1 MDELQCLPLL
11 VMKMSKNAIIL
22 ILVIFIGI
30 INIPVGFL
38 EISHNREGV
47 VFHRKLINLNDRITI
62 RYIHSVM
69 KTPVLEHY
77 LIMPDGRLLL
87 TDTEFMSYGAGLPE
101 KNDYEFEITDKG
113 FRVYN
118 INKPFDF
125 IVYRTAPI
133 HTGADVT
140 LVTENVE
147 VPFLSFSKERTPVRI
162 AVRRVPGWIYI
173 SREVGKW
180 LMNKSR

>member
-1 MDELQCLPLL
+1 
-11 VMKMSKNAIIL
+11 MKMSKNAIIL
-22 ILVIFIGI
+22 ILLISIGTI
-30 INIPVGFL
+30 HIPVSFL
-38 EISHNREGV
+38 ELSHNREGV
-47 VFHRKLINLNDRITI
+47 VLDRKVINFNDKITI

-77 LIMPDGRLLL
+77 RIMPDGRLLL

-101 KNDYEFEITDKG
+101 KNDYDFEITDKG

-140 LVTENVE
+140 LITEKEE
-147 VPFLSFSKERTPVRI
+147 VPFLSISEERTPVRI
-162 AVRRVPGWIYI
+162 AVKRVPGWIYL

>member
-1 MDELQCLPLL
+1 
-11 VMKMSKNAIIL
+11 MKMSKNALIL
-22 ILVIFIGI
+22 ILLIFIGMI
-30 INIPVGFL
+30 HIPVSFL
-38 EISHNREGV
+38 EITHNREGV
-47 VFHRKLINLNDRITI
+47 VFERKLINFNDKITI
-62 RYIHSVM
+62 RYMHSVM

-77 LIMPDGRLLL
+77 LIMPDKRLLL

-101 KNDYEFEITDKG
+101 KNDYDFEITDKG

-140 LVTENVE
+140 LITEKEV
-147 VPFLSFSKERTPVRI
+147 VPFLSISEERTPVRI
-162 AVRRVPGWIYI
+162 AVKREPGWIYL